1 MAMNNHEFVNMMNNL
16 LYQSSGNQMEF
27 IGVPEEQWI
36 ELRES
41 FLNQH
46 RDLLKDKNQNKT
58 EGDPLI
64 EEAKKLFGEDL
75 IEIRD

>member
-16 LYQSSGNQMEF
+16 LHQTFRNAMEF
-27 IGVPEEQWI
+27 IGVPEEQWL

-41 FLNQH
+41 FINQH
-46 RDLLKDKNQNKT
+46 RDLVKDKNQSKPI
-58 EGDPLI
+58 GDPLI
-64 EEAKKLFGEDL
+64 EEAKKLFSDEL